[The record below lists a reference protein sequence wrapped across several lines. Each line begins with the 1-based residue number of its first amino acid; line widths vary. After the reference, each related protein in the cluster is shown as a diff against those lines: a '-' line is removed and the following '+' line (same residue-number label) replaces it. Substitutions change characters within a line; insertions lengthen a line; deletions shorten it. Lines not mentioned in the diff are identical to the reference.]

1 MEHTLRPDGTPH
13 ARRGR
18 LRSRPT
24 RPVHPQM
31 SQAPDTTARLDA
43 LLDATETG
51 EWEWDFT
58 TGEITW
64 SPTLGPLH
72 GKPRGWAPGNYE
84 EWRALIHPEDFPALE
99 EAARRARSTGAGYE
113 IEFRATVPDGSLR
126 WLWTR
131 AEVVRNGEGRLVGV
145 TRDVTDRRRRDDSE
159 RFIAGAS
166 QVLLATTSA
175 DAALQQL
182 CELAVAEVAD
192 WCLVQQ
198 VSKTH
203 PADVL
208 AVAHRDPALTPGVRA
223 LHEGERLPENGA
235 EESRA
240 SVISTGTTAYVVL
253 PEVGTELVAPVLSE
267 GGNVTALLVLGNAP
281 GSRRLDE
288 YDVALAEALGRRT
301 AVALERLRLLE
312 AERGAAR
319 RTEALQRVGALLSAA
334 ATAED
339 VLRVAIEAGL
349 ATIGAAGGSIAYPQR
364 GAAAMR
370 RVTAGYS
377 PLDAAGTWETVPL
390 DADLPGPEAART
402 GAAVWLADRADAE
415 RQFPLLREVFA
426 HTPWGSMCALA
437 LPVGVRRGF
446 FVAFFDHPREFGPD
460 DRAFTEA
467 IVTLCAQAL
476 ERARLLDE
484 TAHARDVARRLQVLT
499 AALSAAATPDDV
511 CAAVLSGG
519 MEAIGADGVLVYLR
533 EGDEVRLVAS
543 VGYDDEISAG
553 WASIP
558 AHAPVPVNDVL
569 ESGET
574 VIFSSPDEAKRRY
587 PILARIPERHGARPS
602 ILVPIGGNPTAGVL
616 CTGFAPG
623 HEVEDDD
630 VVFVQAVG
638 RLCAQAL
645 ERARLLEAERVTSE
659 RLERLQAVT
668 ALLGSAMTVDEVA
681 RIVVHEGVA
690 AVDAAAGALVL
701 ALDDGTLE
709 TVSAVGY
716 SDDVLE
722 LYRRFSPTDP
732 VVAARVYREGR
743 PLWIESLEQME
754 AGYPAHELMLDAH
767 LESEAFVPLT
777 LAGGTLGV
785 LMISFEGARPLG
797 RDERQLLL
805 TLGRQCAQAVANA
818 RVFER
823 DHRIAEQLQRALLPR
838 SLDVPYQGCVAVR
851 YLSGSTEADVGGDWY
866 DLALRPDGR
875 LGGSVGDVAGKG
887 VLAASRMGQLRTVQR
902 AHSLDGLSPSGV
914 VSRLNGLVEATDSFL
929 ATMVAFDLD
938 QESGELRHCSA
949 GHLPPVLLTV
959 DGRCDFLSGG
969 ESLPLGVGDDTP
981 YEEARTI
988 LEEGDV
994 VLFYTDG
1001 LVERRGL
1008 GIDDALGRLCEAVVR
1023 FHGCSPEELLDGLL
1037 DDLIGDRVLQ
1047 DDVALL
1053 ALQRTSG

>member
-1 MEHTLRPDGTPH
+1 MT
-13 ARRGR
+13 
-18 LRSRPT
+18 
-24 RPVHPQM
+24 
-31 SQAPDTTARLDA
+31 QAPDTAARLDA
-43 LLDATETG
+43 LLDATQTG

-72 GKPRGWAPGNYE
+72 GKPRGWAPADYD
-84 EWRALIHPEDFPALE
+84 EWKALIHPEDLPSLD
-99 EAARRARSTGAGYE
+99 EAAQRARATGAGYE
-113 IEFRATVPDGSLR
+113 LEFRAAVPDGSIR

-131 AEVVRNGEGRLVGV
+131 AEVVRDGDGRLVGV
-145 TRDVTDRRRRDDSE
+145 TRDVTDRRRRDDAE
-159 RFIAGAS
+159 RFISRAS

-182 CELAVAEVAD
+182 CDLAAAEIAD

-198 VSKTH
+198 VSETH
-203 PADVL
+203 PASVL
-208 AVAHRDPALTPGVRA
+208 ALAHRDPGRADAISA
-223 LHEGERLPENGA
+223 LHEGRRLRENGA
-235 EESRA
+235 EEPREA
-240 SVISTGTTAYVVL
+240 VISTRRTARVLL
-253 PEVGTELVAPVLSE
+253 PEVGMEIVAPVLSE
-267 GGNVTALLVLGNAP
+267 GGNVSALLVLGNAP
-281 GSRRLDE
+281 SSRALDHH
-288 YDVALAEALGRRT
+288 DVALAEALGRRT

-319 RTEALQRVGALLSAA
+319 RTEALQRVGARLSAA

-349 ATIGAAGGSIAYPQR
+349 ATIGASGGSIAYPQR

-377 PLDAAGTWETVPL
+377 REDAAGTWETVPF
-390 DADLPGPEAART
+390 DADLPGPQAARS
-402 GAAVWLADRADAE
+402 GSAVWLPDRDDAE

-426 HTPWGSMCALA
+426 HTAWGSLCALPLA
-437 LPVGVRRGF
+437 VGIRRGF
-446 FVAFFDHPREFGPD
+446 FVAFFDHPREFGQD

-484 TAHARDVARRLQVLT
+484 TAHARDVARRLQALT

-511 CAAVLSGG
+511 CAAVLSAGL
-519 MEAIGADGVLVYLR
+519 EAIGAEGALIYVR
-533 EGDEVRLVAS
+533 EGPDARLIAS
-543 VGYDDEISAG
+543 VGFDDEISAA
-553 WASIP
+553 WTSIP
-558 AHAPVPVNDVL
+558 ADTAVPVTDVL
-569 ESGET
+569 ATGDT
-574 VIFSSPDEAKRRY
+574 IIFGSPDDAKRRY
-587 PILARIPERHGARPS
+587 PALANVPERHGARPTV
-602 ILVPIGGNPTAGVL
+602 LVPMGVGAATTGVL
-616 CTGFAPG
+616 CASFAPL

-630 VVFVQAVG
+630 VVFIQAVG

-645 ERARLLEAERVTSE
+645 ERARLLEAERITSE

-668 ALLGSAMTVDEVA
+668 ALLGSAMTVEEVA
-681 RIVVHEGVA
+681 RIVVQEGIA
-690 AVDAAAGALVL
+690 TVDAAAGALVL
-701 ALDDGTLE
+701 AADDGSLE

-716 SDDVLE
+716 SDDVLD
-722 LYRRFSPTDP
+722 LYRRFAPTDP
-732 VVAARVYREGR
+732 VVAARVYRDGR
-743 PLWIESLEQME
+743 PLWVDSLEQMQ
-754 AGYPAHELMLDAH
+754 AGYPAHELALDPH
-767 LESEAFVPLT
+767 LEAEAFVPLR

-785 LMISFEGARPLG
+785 LMISFEGPRSLG
-797 RDERQLLL
+797 ADERELLL
-805 TLGRQCAQAVANA
+805 TLARQCAQALANA

-823 DHRIAEQLQRALLPR
+823 DHRIAEQLQRALLPP
-838 SLDVPYQGCVAVR
+838 SLEVPYEGCVAVR
-851 YLSGSTEADVGGDWY
+851 YLCGSAEADVGGDWY

-902 AHSLDGLSPSGV
+902 AHSVDGLSPSAV
-914 VSRLNGLVEATDSFL
+914 ASRLNGLVEATDSFL

-959 DGRCDFLSGG
+959 DGRCEFLSGG
-969 ESLPLGVGDDTP
+969 ESLPLGVGADTP
-981 YEEARTI
+981 YEEARTV
-988 LEEGDV
+988 LEPGDV

-1008 GIDDALGRLCEAVVR
+1008 GIDEALERLCEAVAR
-1023 FHGCSPEELLDGLL
+1023 FHGCDPEELLDGLL
-1037 DDLIGDRVLQ
+1037 ADLIGDRLLQ

-1053 ALQRTSG
+1053 ALQRAG

>member
-1 MEHTLRPDGTPH
+1 VSQASDTA
-13 ARRGR
+13 ARR
-18 LRSRPT
+18 
-24 RPVHPQM
+24 
-31 SQAPDTTARLDA
+31 DA
-43 LLDATETG
+43 LLDATQTG

-72 GKPRGWAPGNYE
+72 GKPRGWGPKDYE
-84 EWRALIHPEDFPALE
+84 EWKSLVHPEDLPAVD
-99 EAARRARSTGAGYE
+99 EAAQRARTTGAGYE
-113 IEFRATVPDGSLR
+113 LEFRTLVPDGSIR

-131 AEVVRNGEGRLVGV
+131 AEVVRDRDDRLVGV
-145 TRDVTDRRRRDDSE
+145 TRDVTDRRRRDDAE
-159 RFIAGAS
+159 RFIARAS

-182 CELAVAEVAD
+182 CELAAAEVAD

-198 VSKTH
+198 VVQTH
-203 PADVL
+203 PSDVI
-208 AVAHRDPALTPGVRA
+208 AVAHREPARA
-223 LHEGERLPENGA
+223 EAIRLVHEGGRLGGDGGDDP
-235 EESRA
+235 RA
-240 SVISTGTTAYVVL
+240 SVIADRTTARVVL

-267 GGNVTALLVLGNAP
+267 GGHVTALLVIGNTPAGP
-281 GSRRLDE
+281 ALDDH
-288 YDVALAEALGRRT
+288 DVALAEALGRRT

-339 VLRVAIEAGL
+339 VLHVAIDVGL

-364 GAAAMR
+364 GTAAMR

-377 PLDAAGTWETVPL
+377 REDAAGTWETVPVES
-390 DADLPGPEAART
+390 DLPGPEAART
-402 GAAVWLADRADAE
+402 GAAVWLGDRAGAE
-415 RQFPLLREVFA
+415 ARYPLLAEVFS
-426 HTPWGSMCALA
+426 HTQWGSLCALP
-437 LPVGVRRGF
+437 LPVGMRRGF
-446 FVAFFDHPREFGPD
+446 FVAFFDDEREFGPD

-484 TAHARDVARRLQVLT
+484 ASHARDVANRLQALT
-499 AALSAAATPDDV
+499 ALLSAAATPEDV
-511 CAAVLSGG
+511 CAAVLSAGT
-519 MEAIGADGVLVYLR
+519 EAIGADGVLVYGR
-533 EGDEVRLVAS
+533 EGAS
-543 VGYDDEISAG
+543 ATLLASFGYDNAISAG
-553 WASIP
+553 WDTIP
-558 AHAPVPVNDVL
+558 PDAPVPVNDVL
-569 ESGET
+569 RTGDT
-574 VIFSSPDEAKRRY
+574 VVFLSPDDAKRRY
-587 PILARIPERHGARPS
+587 PVLATIPERHGARPS
-602 ILVPIGGNPTAGVL
+602 VLAPMAVGATRTGVL
-616 CTGFAPG
+616 CTSFAPE
-623 HEVEDDD
+623 HEVDDDD

-638 RLCAQAL
+638 RLCGQAL

-668 ALLGSAMTVDEVA
+668 ARLGSAITVDEVA
-681 RIVVHEGVA
+681 HIVVHEGVA

-701 ALDDGTLE
+701 ASDDGGLE
-709 TVSAVGY
+709 TVSAMGY
-716 SDDVLE
+716 SEDVLD
-722 LYRRFSPTDP
+722 LYRRFAPTDA

-743 PLWIESLEQME
+743 PLWIASLEEME
-754 AGYPAHELMLDAH
+754 AGYPAHELKLDPH

-785 LMISFEGARPLG
+785 LMISFEGPRSLG
-797 RDERQLLL
+797 ADERELLL

-818 RVFER
+818 RLFER
-823 DHRIAEQLQRALLPR
+823 DHRIAEQLQLALLPR
-838 SLDVPYQGCVAVR
+838 SLEIPHERHVGVR
-851 YLSGSTEADVGGDWY
+851 YLAGSAEADVGGDWY

-902 AHSLDGLSPSGV
+902 AHSVDGLSPCEV
-914 VSRLNGLVEATDSFL
+914 VSRLNALVEATDSFL

-949 GHLPPVLLTV
+949 GHLPPVLLTA
-959 DGRCDFLSGG
+959 DGRCEFLSGG
-969 ESLPLGVGDDTP
+969 ESLPLGVGADTA

-988 LEEGDV
+988 LEPGDV

-1001 LVERRGL
+1001 LVERRGV
-1008 GIDDALGRLCEAVVR
+1008 GIDDALARLCEAVAR
-1023 FHGCSPEELLDGLL
+1023 FHGCNPEELLEGLL
-1037 DDLIGDRVLQ
+1037 VDLIGDRVLA

-1053 ALQRTSG
+1053 ALQRADG